1 MSIVEAAGGDV
12 LLVIGGGGVVL
23 VVVLAVRNFLPQVPW
38 FLAALL
44 SIATVF
50 KADPVVHERCLRML
64 RRFEPGLKAGKS
76 TKLGRS
82 LIVRAGPG
90 AGPPRSLEDGGEAAV
105 K

>member
-12 LLVIGGGGVVL
+12 LLVIGGGSVVL
-23 VVVLAVRNFLPQVPW
+23 VVVLALRSFLPQVPW
-38 FLAALL
+38 LLAALL

-64 RRFEPGLKAGKS
+64 RRFEPGLKTGRP

-82 LIVRAGPG
+82 LVVRAG
-90 AGPPRSLEDGGEAAV
+90 AAESPPRSLEEGARAP
-105 K
+105 